1 MHRLILTS
9 ATVLLANLVLA
20 SPAWAQ
26 WVWPLRGEVITP
38 YSNGDDPYA
47 GGRHRGIDIAGDVG
61 RPVVAAT

>member
-47 GGRHRGIDIAGDVG
+47 AS
-61 RPVVAAT
+61 T